1 MTAVQLDDWFL
12 ATGER
17 GNTSTTIDRRR
28 GGVAWTE
35 GNQADV
41 LIDGTDYY
49 ACLYLALRSA
59 GPGDSVFVCGVEGDA
74 DELLS
79 GTGTEVADML
89 AALADT
95 GADVRG
101 LVWRSHGLVYS
112 EEKNLMF
119 SRAVNEGGGEVL
131 LDNRIR
137 RGGSHHQKMVV
148 VQYQGRP
155 SEDVAFV
162 GGIDLVHGRRD
173 DARHLGDPQTAAL
186 DADHYGDRPGWHDV
200 QVAVRGPAVAD
211 VALTFRE
218 RWSDPA
224 PLDTRSPWRWLMHR
238 VSRDPEQRSPLAAE
252 RDDVP
257 AEGPHAVQVL
267 RTYPARRKVYPF
279 APEGERSIA
288 RAYIKAF
295 GRARS
300 LIYLEDQYLWS
311 FAAAKVLADALRREP
326 QLLLVIVVPRYVDP
340 AGRIMGAASTL
351 GRERVQDMLYAAG
364 GDRVAIY
371 DLEREDGTAV
381 YVHSKACIVDDV
393 WMSIGSDNLNRRSWT
408 HDSELSCAIVDSTR
422 DEREP
427 RDPSGLG
434 DGARKLARDTRL
446 RLTCEHTG
454 GALDTDAM
462 VGAHDWFRAMRE
474 SAEALDAWHRAELDG
489 PRPSGHLRAHQIER
503 AHARRHGL
511 LRWVHAHL
519 LDPDGRPP
527 ALRRGDRF

>member
-1 MTAVQLDDWFL
+1 MRLDDWFL
-12 ATGER
+12 APGER
-17 GNTSTTIDRRR
+17 SNSSTTIDRRHD
-28 GGVAWTE
+28 GVAWTE
-35 GNQADV
+35 GNRAEV
-41 LIDGTDYY
+41 LIDGTEYY
-49 ACLYLALRSA
+49 ARLFSALRSA
-59 GPGDSVFVCGVEGDA
+59 GPGDSVLLSGLEGDA

-79 GTGTEVADML
+79 GPGTEVAALL

-119 SRAVNEGGGEVL
+119 SRAVNHGGAEVL

-137 RGGSHHQKMVV
+137 RGGSHHQKMLVV
-148 VQYQGRP
+148 RYHGRP

-186 DADHYGDRPGWHDV
+186 DAGHYGDRPGWHDV
-200 QVAVRGPAVAD
+200 QVAMRGPAVDD

-218 RWSDPA
+218 RWDDPA

-238 VSRDPEQRSPLAAE
+238 VSREPVQRSPLVAE
-252 RDDVP
+252 RDD
-257 AEGPHAVQVL
+257 ASADGPHAVQVL
-267 RTYPARRKVYPF
+267 RTYPARRQAYPF
-279 APEGERSIA
+279 APDGERSIA

-311 FAAAKVLADALRREP
+311 FAAAEVLSAALRREP
-326 QLLLVIVVPRYVDP
+326 QLLLVIIVPRYVDP
-340 AGRIMGAASTL
+340 AGRIMGAASTF

-371 DLEREDGTAV
+371 DLERDDGKAV

-408 HDSELSCAIVDSTR
+408 HDSELSCAIIDSTQ

-446 RLTCEHTG
+446 RLASEHTG
-454 GALDTDAM
+454 GVLDVDAM
-462 VGAHDWFRAMRE
+462 ADAKDWFSALRA
-474 SAEALDAWHRAELDG
+474 SAAALDAWHRAGQNG
-489 PRPSGHLRAHQIER
+489 PRPPGHLRAHQIER

-511 LRWVHAHL
+511 LRWVHSHV

-527 ALRRGDRF
+527 ALRRDNRY